1 MSSLPADRTT
11 SRHRP
16 VLAMGIVVLS
26 IVIPIALVVGTA
38 LTEMRDKGVAT
49 QPSKTVRYYFG
60 SVKQGELWHTEYRAN
75 SNPFALPS
83 ATRILRLNLETG
95 EEHDPGLTTP
105 SEFGWPEWIDGT
117 LYFQTETAVYQQ
129 SNKQFVKLADTPPM
143 PAGFYVNLFLY
154 ESKLTTIRPTDGG
167 GYRLLHLSDGKWI
180 DGRPILLP
188 ETTRTWHH
196 DEQRDRT
203 VLLPLTSQQPV
214 TTNTPPPNTLFQVIS
229 EHLSLSNYQS
239 FSAYRNGFEFADEV
253 DDVASALR
261 PENAPRDVTGWEP
274 IATTSPPANECWR
287 IMATSDDCLLFKS
300 MGSPSRVARRNRDGS
315 WVQSSGPIMDGVS
328 WNGLDL
334 IISDPNEATAYI
346 METDQ
351 RWGSAKIAPVKENSV
366 VPIYLTIPGCE
377 REYLARWK
385 RLGVSLFVAWLLHIV
400 ILIGRAAWLTRG
412 GTQSGYEF
420 GNQQATL
427 APLWRRAIATGI
439 DLVLVLTIAAILG
452 RLLFAGLGFP
462 ELSAVDE
469 TQLAHD
475 FFDIEQELVIRAD
488 LNVLLARWVRSGSG
502 QLINQFLRSLSQF
515 PDLILIIIAVL
526 VILIGASVFLEGRHG
541 VTPGKWLLGLRTVR
555 TTLRSCGFARAL
567 VRNVLY
573 YVDLPLLLTPLPAA
587 VSLMFSDHRQRLGD
601 RVADTIVVRAGSV
614 REAC

>member
-1 MSSLPADRTT
+1 
-11 SRHRP
+11 
-16 VLAMGIVVLS
+16 
-26 IVIPIALVVGTA
+26 
-38 LTEMRDKGVAT
+38 
-49 QPSKTVRYYFG
+49 
-60 SVKQGELWHTEYRAN
+60 
-75 SNPFALPS
+75 
-83 ATRILRLNLETG
+83 
-95 EEHDPGLTTP
+95 
-105 SEFGWPEWIDGT
+105 
-117 LYFQTETAVYQQ
+117 
-129 SNKQFVKLADTPPM
+129 
-143 PAGFYVNLFLY
+143 
-154 ESKLTTIRPTDGG
+154 
-167 GYRLLHLSDGKWI
+167 
-180 DGRPILLP
+180 
-188 ETTRTWHH
+188 
-196 DEQRDRT
+196 
-203 VLLPLTSQQPV
+203 
-214 TTNTPPPNTLFQVIS
+214 
-229 EHLSLSNYQS
+229 
-239 FSAYRNGFEFADEV
+239 
-253 DDVASALR
+253 
-261 PENAPRDVTGWEP
+261 
-274 IATTSPPANECWR
+274 
-287 IMATSDDCLLFKS
+287 
-300 MGSPSRVARRNRDGS
+300 
-315 WVQSSGPIMDGVS
+315 MDGVS